1 MAPAV
6 TKAVMVPADSAAAGV
21 AGLSVCAQAE
31 AFAQWMSYRLIGE
44 LHDAVLADEMAV
56 GVDVDADMRLLD
68 TTIQVAARIA
78 VSRHVTQCAAER
90 LLAAGLAMR
99 DRLPA
104 VGACLRD
111 GLIGGYQFAAIVTRT
126 DLVDGEHMSV
136 VDAGIA
142 DRLRRARGGWSVA
155 GLRTM
160 VDRIVFRHDP
170 DAVRR
175 KRDAALADRGTWI
188 TAVEGG
194 MAHVGVSMSAEN
206 ARISHD
212 AVVRLAATACRF
224 DRRRKPARE
233 SDAMFALLS
242 GEPFVCECDR
252 ADCDAQIPEPVH
264 YRGVHARVVVH
275 VVADAGT
282 VAGEAN
288 RPGFVDGVGVIS
300 GEHVQQIV
308 ARDDTVLRPLGGDDA
323 DHPLPPH
330 LRSDPYRPSTALDT
344 FLKIR
349 DGFCTVPGCTRSA
362 WRADGDHVTE
372 YDHDDP
378 AAGGRTSPEGMNVKC
393 RFHHLLKTFGDWVD
407 DQYLDADGHTRI
419 EVITPEGV
427 VVDGPAENNLDL
439 FPGLQRVRFAV
450 AQPPPSPRVLGGGE
464 VPRRR
469 RPRTADKHARRR
481 ALRRRNRAEREGHR
495 AQSGRTDPGEPPY

>member
-1 MAPAV
+1 M
-6 TKAVMVPADSAAAGV
+6 TKTVMVPADSAAAGV

-31 AFAQWMSYRLIGE
+31 AFAQWLSYRLIGE

-56 GVDVDADMRLLD
+56 GVDVDADTRLLD

-78 VSRHVTQCAAER
+78 VSRHITQCAAER

-111 GLIGGYQFAAIVTRT
+111 GLIAGYQFAAIVTRT

-188 TAVEGG
+188 TSAEGG
-194 MAHVGVSMSAEN
+194 MAHLGVSMSAEN

-212 AVVRLAATACRF
+212 AVVRLAATACRN

-242 GEPFVCECDR
+242 GEPFICECDR

-264 YRGVHARVVVH
+264 YRGVHARVMVH

-288 RPGFVDGVGVIS
+288 RPGFVDGSESSPGNTSSRSWPATTLCCGRWVEMTPTTRYRRIC
-300 GEHVQQIV
+300 
-308 ARDDTVLRPLGGDDA
+308 AR
-323 DHPLPPH
+323 
-330 LRSDPYRPSTALDT
+330 
-344 FLKIR
+344 IR
-349 DGFCTVPGCTRSA
+349 IG
-362 WRADGDHVTE
+362 
-372 YDHDDP
+372 
-378 AAGGRTSPEGMNVKC
+378 
-393 RFHHLLKTFGDWVD
+393 
-407 DQYLDADGHTRI
+407 
-419 EVITPEGV
+419 
-427 VVDGPAENNLDL
+427 
-439 FPGLQRVRFAV
+439 
-450 AQPPPSPRVLGGGE
+450 
-464 VPRRR
+464 R
-469 RPRTADKHARRR
+469 RPRWTPSSRFGTVFARYPAARGRR
-481 ALRRRNRAEREGHR
+481 
-495 AQSGRTDPGEPPY
+495 GRLMVITSPNTTMMIRLPVGGPARKA